1 MGERCYTEE
10 GFSKEYVVSELT
22 ISKRIAEYYKK
33 ERKEKPKKEM
43 KKIELPIEEIVEK
56 WEKGAIQE
64 ELSKEYGV
72 SSSTIN
78 KMISEHY
85 EMKRNNE
92 RRFKV
97 LKSSVVIV
105 EYLRKGLTIE
115 QIESIAL
122 KQHIIVPQKVIE
134 KANQKIEQ
142 LKANEKT
149 GRKMINLPIEE
160 IVEKWEKGAT
170 YKGLSKEYGVSL
182 STIKYRISKYYEKEE
197 KEEPKRKVELP
208 IEEIVKKWEKGATYK
223 ELSKEYGVSLST
235 IQYRISKYYEK
246 EGKEKPKRRVEL
258 PIEEIVEKW
267 EKGATYED
275 FSKEYGV
282 SEHTISKKITEYYEK
297 EGKEKPKRQSK
308 QRINLPIEEIVKKWE
323 KGAIQKDLS
332 KEYGASR
339 YTINKKISEYYEKEG
354 KEKPKRRVELQIEEI
369 VKKWERGP
377 TQKELSKEYGI
388 SEPTI
393 SKKITEYYEKE
404 GKEKP
409 ERKVELPI
417 EEIVEKWEKG
427 VTQKELSKE
436 YGVSV
441 CIINNRITE
450 YYAKEGKERPK
461 RQSKPKQRINLPIEE
476 IVEKLE
482 KGVMQKELSKEYG
495 VPQRCISER
504 ICEYYEEKKDNEK
517 KFKVLKSS
525 VVIVEYLR
533 KGLTIEQIESI
544 ALKQHII
551 VPQKVIE
558 KANQQIEQ
566 LKVNELKE
574 SNER

>member
-1 MGERCYTEE
+1 M
-10 GFSKEYVVSELT
+10 
-22 ISKRIAEYYKK
+22 
-33 ERKEKPKKEM
+33 
-43 KKIELPIEEIVEK
+43 
-56 WEKGAIQE
+56 
-64 ELSKEYGV
+64 
-72 SSSTIN
+72 
-78 KMISEHY
+78 
-85 EMKRNNE
+85 
-92 RRFKV
+92 
-97 LKSSVVIV
+97 
-105 EYLRKGLTIE
+105 
-115 QIESIAL
+115 
-122 KQHIIVPQKVIE
+122 PQKVIE
-134 KANQKIEQ
+134 KANQQIEQ

-223 ELSKEYGVSLST
+223 DLSKEYGVSLST

-339 YTINKKISEYYEKEG
+339 YTINKKIS
-354 KEKPKRRVELQIEEI
+354 
-369 VKKWERGP
+369 
-377 TQKELSKEYGI
+377 
-388 SEPTI
+388 
-393 SKKITEYYEKE
+393 EYYEKE

>member
-1 MGERCYTEE
+1 
-10 GFSKEYVVSELT
+10 
-22 ISKRIAEYYKK
+22 
-33 ERKEKPKKEM
+33 
-43 KKIELPIEEIVEK
+43 
-56 WEKGAIQE
+56 
-64 ELSKEYGV
+64 
-72 SSSTIN
+72 
-78 KMISEHY
+78 
-85 EMKRNNE
+85 
-92 RRFKV
+92 
-97 LKSSVVIV
+97 
-105 EYLRKGLTIE
+105 
-115 QIESIAL
+115 
-122 KQHIIVPQKVIE
+122 
-134 KANQKIEQ
+134 
-142 LKANEKT
+142 
-149 GRKMINLPIEE
+149 MINLPIEE

-182 STIKYRISKYYEKEE
+182 STI
-197 KEEPKRKVELP
+197 
-208 IEEIVKKWEKGATYK
+208 
-223 ELSKEYGVSLST
+223 
-235 IQYRISKYYEK
+235 QYRISK
-246 EGKEKPKRRVEL
+246 
-258 PIEEIVEKW
+258 
-267 EKGATYED
+267 
-275 FSKEYGV
+275 
-282 SEHTISKKITEYYEK
+282 
-297 EGKEKPKRQSK
+297 
-308 QRINLPIEEIVKKWE
+308 
-323 KGAIQKDLS
+323 
-332 KEYGASR
+332 
-339 YTINKKISEYYEKEG
+339 YYEKEG

>member
-1 MGERCYTEE
+1 MGERCYTEK
-10 GFSKEYVVSELT
+10 GFSKEYGVSELT

-160 IVEKWEKGAT
+160 IV
-170 YKGLSKEYGVSL
+170 
-182 STIKYRISKYYEKEE
+182 
-197 KEEPKRKVELP
+197 
-208 IEEIVKKWEKGATYK
+208 KKWEKGATYK

-235 IQYRISKYYEK
+235 IKYRISKYYEK

-267 EKGATYED
+267 EKSATYEEL
-275 FSKEYGV
+275 SKEYGV
-282 SEHTISKKITEYYEK
+282 SLSTIKYRISKYYEK

-323 KGAIQKDLS
+323 KGAIQRDLS

-339 YTINKKISEYYEKEG
+339 YTINKKISKYYEKEG
-354 KEKPKRRVELQIEEI
+354 KEKPKRRVEL
-369 VKKWERGP
+369 
-377 TQKELSKEYGI
+377 
-388 SEPTI
+388 
-393 SKKITEYYEKE
+393 
-404 GKEKP
+404 
-409 ERKVELPI
+409 
-417 EEIVEKWEKG
+417 
-427 VTQKELSKE
+427 
-436 YGVSV
+436 
-441 CIINNRITE
+441 
-450 YYAKEGKERPK
+450 
-461 RQSKPKQRINLPIEE
+461 PIEE

-482 KGVMQKELSKEYG
+482 KGVTQKELSKEYG

-525 VVIVEYLR
+525 SIIVEYLR

>member
-1 MGERCYTEE
+1 MGERCYTEK
-10 GFSKEYVVSELT
+10 GFSKEYGVSELT

-160 IVEKWEKGAT
+160 IV
-170 YKGLSKEYGVSL
+170 
-182 STIKYRISKYYEKEE
+182 
-197 KEEPKRKVELP
+197 
-208 IEEIVKKWEKGATYK
+208 KKWEKGATYK

-235 IQYRISKYYEK
+235 IKYRISK
-246 EGKEKPKRRVEL
+246 
-258 PIEEIVEKW
+258 
-267 EKGATYED
+267 
-275 FSKEYGV
+275 
-282 SEHTISKKITEYYEK
+282 YYEK

-323 KGAIQKDLS
+323 KGAIQRDLS

-339 YTINKKISEYYEKEG
+339 YTINKKISKYYEKEG
-354 KEKPKRRVELQIEEI
+354 KEKPKRRVEL
-369 VKKWERGP
+369 
-377 TQKELSKEYGI
+377 
-388 SEPTI
+388 
-393 SKKITEYYEKE
+393 
-404 GKEKP
+404 
-409 ERKVELPI
+409 PI
-417 EEIVEKWEKG
+417 EEIVEKWEKSA
-427 VTQKELSKE
+427 TYEELSKE
-436 YGVSV
+436 FNGV
-441 CIINNRITE
+441 IKK
-450 YYAKEGKERPK
+450 YPK
-461 RQSKPKQRINLPIEE
+461 
-476 IVEKLE
+476 VEKPL
-482 KGVMQKELSKEYG
+482 KAVKKISFSNLVLIIALPFSPAFLINIACGLSKT
-495 VPQRCISER
+495 
-504 ICEYYEEKKDNEK
+504 DFK
-517 KFKVLKSS
+517 KFITAILIGKLSIIYFWGFVSKS
-525 VVIVEYLR
+525 L
-533 KGLTIEQIESI
+533 LESI
-544 ALKQHII
+544 TDIKTLIIIGILLIVSYALSKI
-551 VPQKVIE
+551 VNK
-558 KANQQIEQ
+558 K
-566 LKVNELKE
+566 LKFE
-574 SNER
+574 

>member
-1 MGERCYTEE
+1 
-10 GFSKEYVVSELT
+10 
-22 ISKRIAEYYKK
+22 
-33 ERKEKPKKEM
+33 
-43 KKIELPIEEIVEK
+43 
-56 WEKGAIQE
+56 
-64 ELSKEYGV
+64 
-72 SSSTIN
+72 
-78 KMISEHY
+78 
-85 EMKRNNE
+85 
-92 RRFKV
+92 
-97 LKSSVVIV
+97 
-105 EYLRKGLTIE
+105 
-115 QIESIAL
+115 
-122 KQHIIVPQKVIE
+122 
-134 KANQKIEQ
+134 
-142 LKANEKT
+142 
-149 GRKMINLPIEE
+149 MINLPIEE

-235 IQYRISKYYEK
+235 IKYRISKYYEK